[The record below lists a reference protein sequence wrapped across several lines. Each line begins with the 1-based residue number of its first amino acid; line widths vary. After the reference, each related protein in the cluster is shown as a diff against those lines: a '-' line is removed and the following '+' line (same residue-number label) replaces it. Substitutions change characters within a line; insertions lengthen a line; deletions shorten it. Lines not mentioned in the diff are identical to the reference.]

1 MAIPSSGSL
10 AFSAIQTE
18 FGGSNPISMSE
29 YYAGGDNVASGT
41 SGDSGT
47 IPSTGTIAL
56 SEFYGSTARVAITL
70 TISSN
75 TANYSIYSN
84 KGGTYSAGFA
94 DITLVNNAV
103 VSSSST
109 GTAALDTGSGW
120 TSGDTITIDNNSTI
134 VGDGGDGGAG
144 GAVSGSTVAAA
155 VAGGAGG
162 NAVNLQYAVTID
174 NTGGTISGG
183 GGGGGGGGSTYKEL
197 ALGASDI
204 QGGDGGGGGFGGG
217 AAGAGGVASGGNGTA
232 GAAGSVSAAGAGG
245 GTAGHAYSGGAGGAA
260 GGAGTAGTLGS
271 TETSNGAVGAG
282 GAAGKAVNLNSNSIT
297 WTANGTRNGAIS

>member
-75 TANYSIYSN
+75 TANYSIFSN
-84 KGGTYSAGFA
+84 KGGTYVAGFA

-120 TSGDTITIDNNSTI
+120 TSGDTITVDNNSTI

-197 ALGASDI
+197 ALGGSQI
-204 QGGDGGGGGFGGG
+204 RGGDGGGGGFGGG
-217 AAGAGGVASGGNGTA
+217 AAGAGGVASDGSNGTA
-232 GAAGSVSAAGAGG
+232 GAAGTVSAAGAGG
-245 GTAGHAYSGGAGGAA
+245 GSSSYSGGDGGAA
-260 GGAGTAGTLGS
+260 GAAGTAGTLGS